1 MCVLAAIF
9 KVAASKYPINSFLP
23 STPGR
28 QRFTYYSNPLSYLRL
43 RTKLFSVVPLE
54 MTLPKPESLSRTP
67 KMKTCVNEL
76 MTKNTGGS

>member
-1 MCVLAAIF
+1 VLAAIF

-43 RTKLFSVVPLE
+43 RTKLFSVACVPVE
-54 MTLPKPESLSRTP
+54 MTLPKPESLSRARTQ
-67 KMKTCVNEL
+67 NENL
-76 MTKNTGGS
+76 RQ